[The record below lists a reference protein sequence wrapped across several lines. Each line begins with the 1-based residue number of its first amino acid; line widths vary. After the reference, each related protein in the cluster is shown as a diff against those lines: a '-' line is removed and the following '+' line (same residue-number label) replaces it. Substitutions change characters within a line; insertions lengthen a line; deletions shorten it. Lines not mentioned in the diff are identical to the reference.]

1 MAIKLDELHKLG
13 ASVIEL
19 NMCQSRDYK
28 FKNDQLYYFK
38 VNPICPECV
47 RIFEENLGRKA

>member
-1 MAIKLDELHKLG
+1 MIKLDELYKLG

-19 NMCQSRDYK
+19 NMCQACGYK

-38 VNPICPECV
+38 VNPNCPECV
-47 RIFEENLGRKA
+47 KIFEGKESKS

>member
-1 MAIKLDELHKLG
+1 MIKLDELVKLG

-19 NMCQSRDYK
+19 NICQAHNYN

-38 VNPICPECV
+38 VNPNCPKCV
-47 RIFEENLGRKA
+47 RLFEDSLRRKA